1 MGENDAITGIARL
14 LVIGGLGLI
23 AIGGLVWL
31 LGRFVNLGQLP
42 GDFAWE
48 RENVRI
54 YVPLGTMIVVS
65 IVLTILL
72 NVVLRLFR

>member
-1 MGENDAITGIARL
+1 MEDLARL
-14 LVIGGLGLI
+14 LVIIGLGL
-23 AIGGLVWL
+23 AAVGGLIWL
-31 LGRFVNLGQLP
+31 LGRFVSLGELP

>member
-1 MGENDAITGIARL
+1 MGENGTIDGIARL
-14 LVIGGLGLI
+14 LVIAGLGLL

-31 LGRFVNLGQLP
+31 LGRFVSLGQLP

-48 RENVRI
+48 RENTRI

-72 NVVLRLFR
+72 NVIVRLFR